1 MKPFARIILALS
13 LVLAAAGAEW
23 SIIRYRIPIQEFVFY
38 NSSYVWGV
46 RVALMVIGGM
56 IIALAAAL
64 AVARRAFHRK
74 CGIEIVSDRVALRG
88 IAVAMLFAVVLCST
102 LECDGWCDVAQFE
115 AAVMSCFVWFG
126 SIVAIRA
133 KRKRWIF
140 VYFLI
145 WMFTL
150 LLFPAI

>member
-1 MKPFARIILALS
+1 MKPIARMILVSFLAL
-13 LVLAAAGAEW
+13 AAGVEW
-23 SIIRYRIPIQEFVFY
+23 LIIKYRNPIREFMFY
-38 NSSYVWGV
+38 DSHVSVV
-46 RVALMVIGGM
+46 RTALMVIGGV

-115 AAVMSCFVWFG
+115 ATVMSCFVWFG

-133 KRKRWIF
+133 KRKWWIF

-145 WMFTL
+145 WMFAGL
-150 LLFPAI
+150 LLPM

>member
-1 MKPFARIILALS
+1 MKPFARIILAVS

-46 RVALMVIGGM
+46 RVALMVIGGV

-88 IAVAMLFAVVLCST
+88 IAVAMLFVFVLCLT
-102 LECDGWCDVAQFE
+102 LAHVAWCDVAQLE
-115 AAVMSCFVWFG
+115 ATVMSCFVWFG

-133 KRKRWIF
+133 KRKWWIF

-145 WMFTL
+145 WMFAGL
-150 LLFPAI
+150 LLPM